1 MRGAGSSCRYH
12 LRASASVWASSRSMS
27 TAEGSARNP
36 EGALSLLHIP
46 LLSILPQDVGG
57 FPCPCPAALRAPGAT
72 VPVPSPP
79 ALGLG
84 CPGSLYG
91 QHLALASSNTH
102 PPALILQHSSS
113 LLPRPQ
119 GNTPHQEATNTT
131 PQRSQNTTNVPK
143 APSPPPAPNRRCPA
157 GGEHAVALSKGAKH
171 VRRAEIIPKRGQHS
185 EECVLWSCRAPWPAR
200 DGDVTSAEAL
210 PHEFVLE
217 VPARDT
223 HTHTHTSPFAKIP
236 RFQNLALVRAG
247 ARSECFEIFL
257 AGEISEGVCWGGE
270 IPRYSRPVETVRL

>member
-1 MRGAGSSCRYH
+1 MQTAGGMRGAGSSCRYH

-46 LLSILPQDVGG
+46 LLSIFPQDLGG

-102 PPALILQHSSS
+102 PPALILPSTTTPKKYAPPGGHKH
-113 LLPRPQ
+113 
-119 GNTPHQEATNTT
+119 NTPAI
-131 PQRSQNTTNVPK
+131 PK
-143 APSPPPAPNRRCPA
+143 HHECTQSAIASPSPKSQMPSRR
-157 GGEHAVALSKGAKH
+157 
-171 VRRAEIIPKRGQHS
+171 RGCCGVEQRGKAR
-185 EECVLWSCRAPWPAR
+185 EE
-200 DGDVTSAEAL
+200 G
-210 PHEFVLE
+210 
-217 VPARDT
+217 
-223 HTHTHTSPFAKIP
+223 
-236 RFQNLALVRAG
+236 
-247 ARSECFEIFL
+247 
-257 AGEISEGVCWGGE
+257 
-270 IPRYSRPVETVRL
+270 